1 MQDLHDGTGK
11 FIGYL
16 EEYDCGNET
25 RAFDQRGAFVGYFDH
40 RYGYAYDVGGVL
52 KGDNIAVL
60 GQLIAESNSQYDY

>member
-25 RAFDQRGAFVGYFDH
+25 RAFDQHAVFVGYFDH
-40 RYGYAYDVGGVL
+40 RYGYSDDAGNVL
-52 KGDNIAVL
+52 KCGNIGIL
-60 GQLIAESNSQYDY
+60 GSLSYYF